1 MTAWDVCMGLRDERV
16 WVSPGLGRKSPGTQ
30 MLITKPRMRTRVK
43 LRGGVGRR
51 SHEEE
56 GGEREAL
63 GQESEE

>member
-1 MTAWDVCMGLRDERV
+1 MTAWDVGMGLRGERI
-16 WVSPGLGRKSPGTQ
+16 WVSPGLGRKSTGTQ

-51 SHEEE
+51 SQEEG
-56 GGEREAL
+56 GGEREDL